1 MPGIDIEIIY
11 LARCITYC
19 QVSQD
24 NDPCD
29 NDDVIKNN

>member
-24 NDPCD
+24 NDAYD
-29 NDDVIKNN
+29 DDVTEKN